1 MTKAKTT
8 AADAERAA
16 CEKRLKAIAAEVTK
30 VDERRSTLAEVRDDL
45 IRELC
50 TQHGVTMTRA
60 AELAGMGRQNV
71 SLILADPTRRDRL
84 KKVSRDGRRERRQS
98 ATLGA

>member
-1 MTKAKTT
+1 MPKAKVTV
-8 AADAERAA
+8 AEAERSA
-16 CEKRLKAIAAEVTK
+16 CESRLKKLASEVTK
-30 VDERRSTLAEVRDDL
+30 VDERRDTLAEMRDDL

-50 TQHGVTMTRA
+50 TKHGATMTHA

-71 SLILADPTRRDRL
+71 SLILADPARRDRL

-98 ATLGA
+98 ATPAA